1 MIIIFTAGEMED
13 QRGDI
18 FTQDQPEEP
27 KMYLNLRLSLFL
39 IFGPCWHAGSYFTDQ
54 GLNLRPQHWKLSLN
68 HRTTRKSLNVGFS
81 DTGVCVVL
89 PSPVRQHL
97 PLKISQPMAEPSG
110 VWRVCTVT

>member
-39 IFGPCWHAGSYFTDQ
+39 IFRAIG
-54 GLNLRPQHWKLSLN
+54 KL
-68 HRTTRKSLNVGFS
+68 
-81 DTGVCVVL
+81 
-89 PSPVRQHL
+89 
-97 PLKISQPMAEPSG
+97 
-110 VWRVCTVT
+110 

>member
-39 IFGPCWHAGSYFTDQ
+39 IFGPCWHAGSYFPDQ

-68 HRTTRKSLNVGFS
+68 HRTTRKSPPTFLKSLIEEG
-81 DTGVCVVL
+81 
-89 PSPVRQHL
+89 SPPWAVQAV
-97 PLKISQPMAEPSG
+97 I
-110 VWRVCTVT
+110 